1 MTNYARALF
10 SSNAAE
16 ERVELLWDRRGID
29 LISDALP
36 AVQMETSHCLSH
48 GLVQIPGG
56 IFHVNTSDRNQPAD
70 FADWS
75 KRARRRSF
83 DVRGFRDRPNQFG
96 SVGATKPISD
106 PAGHILCAYRPSTHC
121 CTVSQGHRQRSD
133 CLTVA
138 VGPGIIRRVIV
149 IES

>member
-1 MTNYARALF
+1 MTNDARALF

-75 KRARRRSF
+75 NGPG
-83 DVRGFRDRPNQFG
+83 DVASMYVVSGIAQINLGAWAQPNQFQTQQATFSAHIGPQLTAAQFRRAIASAAIASLSLSGQG
-96 SVGATKPISD
+96 SFDA
-106 PAGHILCAYRPSTHC
+106 
-121 CTVSQGHRQRSD
+121 
-133 CLTVA
+133 
-138 VGPGIIRRVIV
+138 
-149 IES
+149 